1 MTPLPDIAPYIA
13 DARSVLDAADLIAA
27 HGSEAA
33 LFASIRAD
41 RSRNIGNH
49 VRFCHWR
56 QIERLIALLVVECA
70 PGTVH

>member
-1 MTPLPDIAPYIA
+1 MPYIA

-27 HGSEAA
+27 HGEEAA

-41 RSRNIGNH
+41 RSRNLGNH
-49 VRFCHWR
+49 IRFCHWR
-56 QIERLIALLVVECA
+56 QIERLIGVLSVDHA

>member
-1 MTPLPDIAPYIA
+1 MTPFPYIA

-27 HGSEAA
+27 HGAEAA

-56 QIERLIALLVVECA
+56 QIERLIVLLVAERA

>member
-1 MTPLPDIAPYIA
+1 MPYIA

-27 HGSEAA
+27 HGEEAA

-41 RSRNIGNH
+41 RSRNLGNH
-49 VRFCHWR
+49 IRFCHWR
-56 QIERLIALLVVECA
+56 QIERLIGVLNSDHA